1 MSLAPPP
8 VSSNTCLR
16 KYKPRPNSWKSNQF
30 KTKQPTEQKMT
41 SSTDSF
47 QNVAFELP
55 QVDLADLDFLAG
67 LISPS
72 TVSEQSYNSFE
83 FPPSSGYNSGASEIN
98 YPVDYSSSS
107 PASLTDASTTNCSSP
122 ASIPAVPSVSYYHYP
137 SPAPV
142 PAPASYSPTYGA
154 PYAPAYPAQYF
165 FPASFSPTDFNAQAL
180 QSSMNSYLSAPPTPA
195 HSYEAPKSLKL
206 HDEKSSL
213 KNRRASRSK
222 CPCLKCCHARANQIP
237 SPTYHAC
244 VVKNCQKSYTRPAHL
259 RSHLKSHDA
268 DGNLKCEIC
277 SANFMTSD
285 LLISHMMGHGKQM
298 KL

>member
-1 MSLAPPP
+1 
-8 VSSNTCLR
+8 
-16 KYKPRPNSWKSNQF
+16 
-30 KTKQPTEQKMT
+30 MT

-72 TVSEQSYNSFE
+72 TVSEQSYNSPE

-107 PASLTDASTTNCSSP
+107 PASLTDASTNCSSP
-122 ASIPAVPSVSYYHYP
+122 ASIPASSSLPSASYYHYP
-137 SPAPV
+137 SPAPAL
-142 PAPASYSPTYGA
+142 APASYSPTYGA
-154 PYAPAYPAQYF
+154 AYAPAYTAPTQYF

-180 QSSMNSYLSAPPTPA
+180 QSSMNSYLYAPPAPA

-206 HDEKSSL
+206 HVEKSSL

-244 VVKNCQKSYTRPAHL
+244 IVKNCQKSYTRPAHL

-285 LLISHMMGHGKQM
+285 LLISHMMEHGKQM

>member
-1 MSLAPPP
+1 
-8 VSSNTCLR
+8 
-16 KYKPRPNSWKSNQF
+16 
-30 KTKQPTEQKMT
+30 MT

-55 QVDLADLDFLAG
+55 QVDLSDLDFLAG

-72 TVSEQSYNSFE
+72 TVSEQSYNSPDFA
-83 FPPSSGYNSGASEIN
+83 PSSGYNSGASD
-98 YPVDYSSSS
+98 YPIDYSSSS
-107 PASLTDASTTNCSSP
+107 PASLTDASICSS
-122 ASIPAVPSVSYYHYP
+122 ASIPTSSSIPNASYYHYP
-137 SPAPV
+137 ASAPL
-142 PAPASYSPTYGA
+142 SYSPTYGA
-154 PYAPAYPAQYF
+154 PYSPYPPQYF
-165 FPASFSPTDFNAQAL
+165 FPTSFSPSDFNAQAL
-180 QSSMNSYLSAPPTPA
+180 QSSMNSYLSAQPLP
-195 HSYEAPKSLKL
+195 YEAPKSLKL
-206 HDEKSSL
+206 EKSSL

-268 DGNLKCEIC
+268 DGSLKCEIC
-277 SANFMTSD
+277 NSNFMTSD
-285 LLISHMMGHGKQM
+285 MLISHMFDHGKQL